1 MGPSFNFYKFK
12 GTQDLLKTKFKETTQ
27 DVKWVDAVLR
37 DEWGEPALG
46 RDKFGQSRHHGQD
59 DASSTYDAIM
69 NDIMPIP
76 KAERDSDVSGDMGG
90 GHHDIS
96 ILQRTMDMLEQQNQT
111 YRSGD
116 NPGDGQAQAFDG
128 APARK
133 QQTHNHPYLH
143 KSKGP
148 KRMEKKPYVPKF
160 VREIEKERET
170 QR

>member
-27 DVKWVDAVLR
+27 DVKWVDTVL
-37 DEWGEPALG
+37 EEQWGEQALR
-46 RDKFGQSRHHGQD
+46 RDKFGHTRPHGQD

-96 ILQRTMDMLEQQNQT
+96 MLQRTMDMLEQQNQT
-111 YRSGD
+111 GRSGE
-116 NPGDGQAQAFDG
+116 NPGDGHAQALDS

-133 QQTHNHPYLH
+133 
-143 KSKGP
+143 
-148 KRMEKKPYVPKF
+148 
-160 VREIEKERET
+160 
-170 QR
+170 